1 MKSNSFP
8 LWQLNVKSN
17 SFPLGQLRLV
27 RVVSQL
33 GLIRQSYA
41 LSYVKLSFP
50 VETSTYCLSLI
61 LLILLRCIRRD
72 LFFMNIFRGF
82 KDKSFHNL
90 HSPPPQHC
98 LKRFVH
104 LVMSITEEIPP
115 ALLSNHKNSHRACPL
130 TSSPCTKTP
139 SAQHPSLCACCAPC
153 CQSLRSLVTL
163 LGTL

>member
-1 MKSNSFP
+1 MKQNLIVYISRLQNSFLITPQLQNSQTQLQRATVKSNSFP

-27 RVVSQL
+27 RVVSRL
-33 GLIRQSYA
+33 GLIRKCHAPSYM
-41 LSYVKLSFP
+41 KLSFP

-90 HSPPPQHC
+90 HSPPPQH
-98 LKRFVH
+98 V
-104 LVMSITEEIPP
+104 
-115 ALLSNHKNSHRACPL
+115 
-130 TSSPCTKTP
+130 
-139 SAQHPSLCACCAPC
+139 
-153 CQSLRSLVTL
+153 
-163 LGTL
+163 